1 MRVLI
6 VDDEE
11 YVRIALTEMLKTHC
25 PVINQ
30 IDVAE
35 SVAAGKKAIETTKPD
50 LVFLDICLSDGKGF
64 DLLKDLTNL
73 SFKVIFITAYEEYA
87 IRAFKFSAIDYLLKP
102 VDVDELIE
110 AVKKAEKTIEN
121 ENTKILT
128 EAFLRNQESNQKK
141 IALKTTEAI
150 HLIDVKNIIRCNSDG
165 NYTNFII
172 ENSKNLLVSKT
183 LKEFEE
189 LLSPFGFVRIHQ
201 SHLINID
208 FIEKYDKRSG
218 GFVVLKDHSEIP
230 VSTRKREELLK
241 VFDKL

>member
-1 MRVLI
+1 MKVLI

-11 YVRIALTEMLKTHC
+11 YVRIALTEMLKLHC
-25 PVINQ
+25 PEIDHIN
-30 IDVAE
+30 VADSISE
-35 SVAAGKKAIETTKPD
+35 GRKAIETMMPD

-64 DLLKDLTNL
+64 DLLKGLVDLP
-73 SFKVIFITAYEEYA
+73 FKIIFITAYEEYA
-87 IRAFKFSAIDYLLKP
+87 IKAFKFSAIDYLLKP
-102 VDVDELIE
+102 IDVDELIS
-110 AVKKAEKTIEN
+110 AVNKAGKTIEN

-128 EAFLRNQESNQKK
+128 EAFLRNQESSQKK

-150 HLIDVKNIIRCNSDG
+150 HLIDVKDIVRCNSDG

-172 ENSKNLLVSKT
+172 DNNKSLMVSKT

-189 LLSPFGFVRIHQ
+189 LLVPYGFVRIHQ
-201 SHLINID
+201 SHLINVN

-218 GFVVLKDHSEIP
+218 GFIVLKDGAEVP

-241 VFDKL
+241 IFDAL